1 MKKMELLMRF
11 SRNVSSLSKK
21 LLDVVFAHQPP
32 IHIPLPPKERP
43 SHPDPR
49 PSKLLGLLKKTTGKK
64 IQWEK
69 NSKIDFSFFSM
80 VVVIKHFQIWQICT
94 YFSQNSTILQL
105 FHTIRK
111 ILAWASI
118 LDQPQLS
125 SSLGLGDVI
134 DFSRP

>member
-1 MKKMELLMRF
+1 MR
-11 SRNVSSLSKK
+11 K
-21 LLDVVFAHQPP
+21 
-32 IHIPLPPKERP
+32 
-43 SHPDPR
+43 
-49 PSKLLGLLKKTTGKK
+49 KKT
-64 IQWEK
+64 
-69 NSKIDFSFFSM
+69 KIDFFFFSM